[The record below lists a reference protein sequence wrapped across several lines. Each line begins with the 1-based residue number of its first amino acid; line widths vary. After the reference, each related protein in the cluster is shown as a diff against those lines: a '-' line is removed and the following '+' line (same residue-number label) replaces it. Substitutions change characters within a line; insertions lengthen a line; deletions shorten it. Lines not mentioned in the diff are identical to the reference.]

1 MEGAERSVGRRIRRP
16 PRRRSSAAAAG
27 SARAAL
33 PGQESRG
40 RRREGQ
46 RARGDP
52 AELRRGRKEHLTHL
66 PAHDFFFFK
75 HFPPKYFFFLRYVK
89 SGKSAFPFLV
99 FPFLSLFTLS
109 ARFFAGTFP
118 SSGRAGYLAELTSWS
133 GGCVCFSAL
142 PCLRSRK
149 SSLKPLERLLI
160 DASSLPLDSLPAQ
173 EDLGWDWE
181 TRRHFRLQNT
191 LF

>member
-1 MEGAERSVGRRIRRP
+1 MDSPAGPSGKLRCCSRDGTG
-16 PRRRSSAAAAG
+16 G
-27 SARAAL
+27 SAGPGEPGRAQGGTA
-33 PGQESRG
+33 GK
-40 RRREGQ
+40 
-46 RARGDP
+46 GDP
-52 AELRRGRKEHLTHL
+52 AELPRARSEHFRHL
-66 PAHDFFFFK
+66 PAHIFFFLILSPEILFFFFFSVCK
-75 HFPPKYFFFLRYVK
+75 KWKTSFSFSCISF
-89 SGKSAFPFLV
+89 SFPFCSV
-99 FPFLSLFTLS
+99 C
-109 ARFFAGTFP
+109 AIFAGTFP
-118 SSGRAGYLAELTSWS
+118 SSGRVGYLAMLTNWS

>member
-1 MEGAERSVGRRIRRP
+1 MGDGFAARPVGEAPLRQPGAHGRPCRDGGTGEGGGRDSGQGGTPRSFDEEGRSTERISP
-16 PRRRSSAAAAG
+16 
-27 SARAAL
+27 L
-33 PGQESRG
+33 M
-40 RRREGQ
+40 
-46 RARGDP
+46 
-52 AELRRGRKEHLTHL
+52 
-66 PAHDFFFFK
+66 FFFFLTLS
-75 HFPPKYFFFLRYVK
+75 PEILFFLRDVK
-89 SGKSAFPFLV
+89 SGKPAFPFLV

-118 SSGRAGYLAELTSWS
+118 SSGRAGYLAELTNWS

>member
-1 MEGAERSVGRRIRRP
+1 MVKEGERPVNEP
-16 PRRRSSAAAAG
+16 PTFNYVF
-27 SARAAL
+27 L
-33 PGQESRG
+33 KYTI
-40 RRREGQ
+40 
-46 RARGDP
+46 
-52 AELRRGRKEHLTHL
+52 LFHLT
-66 PAHDFFFFK
+66 PPPFFFGGCAFVCVK
-75 HFPPKYFFFLRYVK
+75 RGKPAFHFIYFFLCGIS
-89 SGKSAFPFLV
+89 SG
-99 FPFLSLFTLS
+99 TL
-109 ARFFAGTFP
+109 P
-118 SSGRAGYLAELTSWS
+118 SSGRVGYLAELTNWS

-160 DASSLPLDSLPAQ
+160 DASSLPLDSLPAH

>member
-1 MEGAERSVGRRIRRP
+1 MEGAQSSAGRGTGRP
-16 PRRRSSAAAAG
+16 PRRGYCAAAAG

-33 PGQESRG
+33 PGQGSRG
-40 RRREGQ
+40 GQ
-46 RARGDP
+46 RDSGDP
-52 AELRRGRKEHLTHL
+52 AQLRRGRNEHFIIALL
-66 PAHDFFFFK
+66 VILFFFF
-75 HFPPKYFFFLRYVK
+75 FLILSPEILFSLRYVK
-89 SGKSAFPFLV
+89 SGKPAFPFLA
-99 FPFLSLFTLS
+99 FPFLSLFYSLCGI
-109 ARFFAGTFP
+109 FAGTFP
-118 SSGRAGYLAELTSWS
+118 SSGRAGYLAELTNWS

>member
-1 MEGAERSVGRRIRRP
+1 MLRCRSRERTGGPAGTGEPGR
-16 PRRRSSAAAAG
+16 A
-27 SARAAL
+27 
-33 PGQESRG
+33 
-40 RRREGQ
+40 EGQ
-46 RARGDP
+46 RGPRAAPTGKERALHHPSAR
-52 AELRRGRKEHLTHL
+52 
-66 PAHDFFFFK
+66 DFFFQY
-75 HFPPKYFFFLRYVK
+75 FPPKYFFSLRYVK
-89 SGKSAFPFLV
+89 SGKPAFPFLA
-99 FPFLSLFTLS
+99 FPFLSLFYSLCGI
-109 ARFFAGTFP
+109 FAGTFP
-118 SSGRAGYLAELTSWS
+118 SSGRAGYLAELTNWS